1 VPESNKKPLIHKI
14 YDLFDA
20 DSPVAVTLTDG
31 RVEKGKIT
39 GVDFRMMAL
48 EKDDGSVR
56 TMALS
61 RIEDIEPEKRKKI
74 TGNAHRNIMD

>member
-1 VPESNKKPLIHKI
+1 MKALIHKI
-14 YDLFDA
+14 NDLFDA
-20 DSPVAVTLTDG
+20 DSQVAVTLTDG

-48 EKDDGSVR
+48 EKDDGSVK

-61 RIEDIEPEKRKKI
+61 KIEDTNRV
-74 TGNAHRNIMD
+74 